1 MLIFVEKFFSRKN
14 FNKMKKETNE
24 LLEQLLSKIEGKEEF
39 NELREALFK
48 RGVEALLNAELTAHL
63 GHKKGEKP
71 TSSNIRKGYSEKT
84 IKTSDGAPKI
94 KVPRDRD
101 ASFNPVIVPKHK
113 SMSQELEDCV
123 LLLYA
128 KGMSNA
134 AIIDF
139 IEQPYGLQYS
149 TSQVSI
155 ITTQL
160 LKDIKEWQQR
170 PLQDQ
175 YAVIW
180 IDAIH
185 YKIRQDAKVIS
196 KACMIVLG
204 IDMEGKQD
212 ILSMAIV
219 ENESAAAWS
228 GILDDLQ
235 SRGLQDI
242 LFLCSD
248 NLKGL
253 DKAVEAIY
261 PQSVP
266 QICVVPQIRNSLRY
280 VSYKDRKAIVKS
292 IKGIYQA
299 SNEDDAKEG
308 FDKFKEEWND
318 KYPMAV
324 KSWETNWENL
334 TAFLGYPKVI
344 RKRIYTTNIIESFN
358 ASLRK
363 YTKNK
368 GVFPTDDAALRSIYL
383 AAQQIRKKWYKARF
397 NWPQIYN
404 QLYIYFEDRIL

>member
-1 MLIFVEKFFSRKN
+1 
-14 FNKMKKETNE
+14 
-24 LLEQLLSKIEGKEEF
+24 
-39 NELREALFK
+39 
-48 RGVEALLNAELTAHL
+48 
-63 GHKKGEKP
+63 
-71 TSSNIRKGYSEKT
+71 
-84 IKTSDGAPKI
+84 
-94 KVPRDRD
+94 
-101 ASFNPVIVPKHK
+101 
-113 SMSQELEDCV
+113 
-123 LLLYA
+123 
-128 KGMSNA
+128 
-134 AIIDF
+134 
-139 IEQPYGLQYS
+139 
-149 TSQVSI
+149 
-155 ITTQL
+155 
-160 LKDIKEWQQR
+160 
-170 PLQDQ
+170 
-175 YAVIW
+175 
-180 IDAIH
+180 
-185 YKIRQDAKVIS
+185 
-196 KACMIVLG
+196 
-204 IDMEGKQD
+204 MEGKQD

-235 SRGLQDI
+235 SRWLQDI

-261 PQSVP
+261 PQSVH

-334 TAFLGYPKVI
+334 TAFLEYPKVI

-404 QLYIYFEDRIL
+404 QLYIYFEDPIL

>member
-24 LLEQLLSKIEGKEEF
+24 LLEQLLSKIEGQEEF

-63 GHKKGEKP
+63 GHKKGEKSA
-71 TSSNIRKGYSEKT
+71 SSNIRKGYSEKT

-101 ASFNPVIVPKHK
+101 ASFNPVTVPKHK

-139 IEQPYGLQYS
+139 IEQTYGLQYS

-266 QICVVPQIRNSLRY
+266 QICAVPQIRNSLRY

-334 TAFLGYPKVI
+334 TAFLEYPKVI
-344 RKRIYTTNIIESFN
+344 RKLIYTTNIIESLN

-368 GVFPTDDAALRSIYL
+368 RVFPTDDAALKSIYL

-404 QLYIYFEDRIL
+404 QLYIYFEDPIL